1 VDLMMPAFLLCVLVA
16 CLGLIA
22 MIRLARGK
30 DLIPPRVAARRQVAA
45 PAGTARNVMIA
56 LIVAVAVTALT
67 RWPVAGLMA
76 GAVVVVWPKLA
87 RAGAI
92 EKASVAKVEAIASW
106 TESLR
111 DAAASESAL
120 ESALPA
126 TVAGAPSL
134 LVRPLRNLVNRL
146 ELRHP
151 LPTVLARFADEVN
164 DPGADMVVAALALN
178 AQQRA
183 GSLKRV
189 LSALASNTRA
199 ELEMR
204 RKVLNERNGVRRQA
218 NQVALGILGL
228 AGVQAVF
235 LRDWVAPYGTLAGQ
249 LILAVLAGVYLLLL
263 IRLQRLAAPE
273 PHPRFLSDVDAL
285 TEAAERRVGW

>member
-16 CLGLIA
+16 CLG
-22 MIRLARGK
+22 MIGMARLARGK
-30 DLIPPRVAARRQVAA
+30 DLLPPRAAARHKAAA
-45 PAGTARNVMIA
+45 PTGTARNMMIA
-56 LIVAVAVTALT
+56 LIVGVAATALT
-67 RWPVAGLMA
+67 RWPVAGIMA
-76 GAVVVVWPKLA
+76 AALVVMWPKLA

-92 EKASVAKVEAIASW
+92 EKANVAKVEAIASW

-120 ESALPA
+120 ESAIPA
-126 TVAGAPSL
+126 TLDGAPML
-134 LVRPLRNLVNRL
+134 LARPLRNLVNRL

-151 LPTVLARFADEVN
+151 LPTALARFADEIN

-189 LSALASNTRA
+189 LTTLASNTRA

-204 RKVLNERNGVRRQA
+204 RKVLTERNGVRRQS
-218 NQVALGILGL
+218 NQVALGILAL

-235 LRDWVAPYGTLAGQ
+235 LRDWVAPYGSPAGQ
-249 LILAVLAGVYLLLL
+249 LILAVLAGVYLALLV
-263 IRLQRLAAPE
+263 RAQRLAAPE

-285 TEAAERRVGW
+285 GQAARGVSW

>member
-1 VDLMMPAFLLCVLVA
+1 MMLAFLGCVLVA
-16 CLGLIA
+16 SMGLIA
-22 MIRLARGK
+22 MVQLVRGK
-30 DLIPPRVAARRQVAA
+30 DLLPSRVAARRNVTA
-45 PAGTARNVMIA
+45 PTGTTRNVMIA
-56 LIVAVAVTALT
+56 LIVGVAATVLT
-67 RWPVAGLMA
+67 SWPVAGIVA
-76 GAVVVVWPKLA
+76 GVLVVMWPKLA

-126 TVAGAPSL
+126 TVDGAPTL

-151 LPTVLARFADEVN
+151 LPTALARFADEVN

-189 LSALASNTRA
+189 LTALASNTRT

-204 RKVLNERNGVRRQA
+204 RKVLIERNAVRRQS
-218 NQVALGILGL
+218 NQVALGILAL

-235 LRDWVAPYGTLAGQ
+235 LRDWVAPYATLTGQ
-249 LILAVLAGVYLLLL
+249 LILAVLAGVYLALL

-285 TEAAERRVGW
+285 AEATERPVGW

>member
-1 VDLMMPAFLLCVLVA
+1 VDLMLVAFLLCVLIG
-16 CLGLIA
+16 CLGVLG
-22 MIRLARGK
+22 MLRLARGK
-30 DLIPPRVAARRQVAA
+30 DLLPPRAAARRKIAA
-45 PAGTARNVMIA
+45 PTGTARNLMVAI
-56 LIVAVAVTALT
+56 IVGVAATALT
-67 RWPVAGLMA
+67 RWPVAGIMA
-76 GAVVVVWPKLA
+76 AALVVMWPKLA

-92 EKASVAKVEAIASW
+92 EKASVAKVEAIATW

-120 ESALPA
+120 ESAIPA
-126 TVAGAPSL
+126 TVDGAPML

-151 LPTVLARFADEVN
+151 LPTALARFADEVN

-189 LSALASNTRA
+189 LTALASNTRA

-204 RKVLNERNGVRRQA
+204 RKVLSERNGVRRQS

-249 LILAVLAGVYLLLL
+249 LILAVLAGVYLALLV
-263 IRLQRLAAPE
+263 RLQRLAAPE

-285 TEAAERRVGW
+285 AEAARGVGW